1 MIAIMLNLW
10 QFTGTVVELWFTTT
24 GFRSV
29 NETETCVVL
38 TRQGVF
44 RNWCPLW
51 WKQVTAHKC
60 HQNTFFF
67 FTEKNQTSEF
77 WCLLKYWKNLQF
89 IIFQCKFFQFFSYW
103 FCHIFTDMLVTSAQ
117 FQTANTLFTIPTPGH
132 VTPAAAASSDC
143 RGIFLRK
150 ILSVSHHS
158 QNVKSQPRPGISGLT
173 CSHFCAQRS
182 ESDRGSSRAV
192 NKWGLMLLKS
202 NHMIYS
208 SICSGHLLELE
219 ITRRPI
225 GVSLVTRH
233 SVTLLLVVL
242 LCGKQLN
249 HRATKGDPLF
259 FSVSFFFFGV
269 ALSCEL
275 SSRLILHL
283 HN

>member
-1 MIAIMLNLW
+1 MGLSTTLKWKLCTPTNLPTSWACRHPTKNDSNYATFVAIYRHCSGIMVYDNR
-10 QFTGTVVELWFTTT
+10 
-24 GFRSV
+24 FRSV

-60 HQNTFFF
+60 HQNTS
-67 FTEKNQTSEF
+67 KI
-77 WCLLKYWKNLQF
+77 LLKSDFRILMLAQILKKTYNSLY
-89 IIFQCKFFQFFSYW
+89 CNVNSLNSS
-103 FCHIFTDMLVTSAQ
+103 HIDFVTFFTDMLVTSAQ
-117 FQTANTLFTIPTPGH
+117 FQTTNTLFTIPTPGH

-158 QNVKSQPRPGISGLT
+158 QNVKSQPRHGISGLT

-182 ESDRGSSRAV
+182 ESRRGSSRAV
-192 NKWGLMLLKS
+192 NKQGLMLLKS

-219 ITRRPI
+219 ITRWPI

-242 LCGKQLN
+242 LCGK
-249 HRATKGDPLF
+249 
-259 FSVSFFFFGV
+259 
-269 ALSCEL
+269 
-275 SSRLILHL
+275 
-283 HN
+283 